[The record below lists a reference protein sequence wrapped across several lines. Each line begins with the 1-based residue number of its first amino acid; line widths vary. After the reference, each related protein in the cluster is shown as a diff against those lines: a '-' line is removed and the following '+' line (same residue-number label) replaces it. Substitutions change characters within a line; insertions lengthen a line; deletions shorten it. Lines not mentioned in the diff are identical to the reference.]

1 MRAVLAIGS
10 VALAAALATPLALAT
25 TQATP
30 EQAYAQLSTCLLK
43 GGALKVVKDDSN
55 GGGTAFFRRP
65 FVRKTDRTG
74 AWLSW
79 KFEASEGQVT
89 ATSISYNVRAMPRP
103 KRRAA
108 NACLKP
114 FHRHMWS

>member
-1 MRAVLAIGS
+1 VRAVLAIGA
-10 VALAAALATPLALAT
+10 VALAAALATPLALAAAR
-25 TQATP
+25 ATP
-30 EQAYAQLSTCLLK
+30 DEAFAQLSSCLRQ
-43 GGALKVVKDDSN
+43 GGALKIVKQSN

-65 FVRKTDRTG
+65 FVRKTDATG

-79 KFEASEGQVT
+79 EFDVSGGQVT
-89 ATSISYNVRAMPRP
+89 GASIGYNVHAIPRP

-114 FHRHMWS
+114 FHTHMWN